1 MNTNKRFLAILMAV
15 VMVLGL
21 AACGQKGAQNSQ
33 HNGDASNTRVV
44 GMLVFS
50 TDASL
55 NISYNDQ
62 GTILAL
68 EGTNDEGITLAEAF
82 PDCVGMTCGDLVAEL
97 IKKCASQ
104 NTLTENVILKQSFGS
119 KLPGADFLNDLV
131 SKAQAAADEA
141 NMTTNVIQIPAENL
155 DENGYINVDTAK
167 TILLNKLGL
176 EKAAILDC
184 VSTPDVNRE
193 YMLYV
198 EDGEIAGTFMV
209 NAVTGITR
217 QLTEE
222 ELRELEGVSGEEEIP
237 VEEEG
242 IDVLPTEENTEPTTP
257 TEAAPSDPAD
267 VTVPD
272 EFV

>member
-1 MNTNKRFLAILMAV
+1 MNTTKKFLAMLMAL

-21 AACGQKGAQNSQ
+21 AACGQKGKQNSQ
-33 HNGDASNTRVV
+33 QNVDTSNSRIV

-50 TDASL
+50 TEASL

-62 GTILAL
+62 GMVLAL
-68 EGTNDEGITLAEAF
+68 EGTNAKGIALAEAF
-82 PDCVGMTCGDLVAEL
+82 PDCVGMTCSDLVVEL
-97 IKKCASQ
+97 LKKSASE
-104 NTLTENVILKQSFGS
+104 NTLAENVILKQSFGS
-119 KLPGADFLNDLV
+119 ALPDADFLNTLV

-141 NMTTNVIQIPAENL
+141 DIITNVIQIPAENL
-155 DENGYINVDTAK
+155 DENGYINVDAVK
-167 TILLNKLGL
+167 TILLNKLSL

-184 VSTPDVNRE
+184 VPTPDINGE

-198 EDGEIAGTFMV
+198 EDGEIVGTFMV

-222 ELRELEGVSGEEEIP
+222 ELRELEGISGEEEIP

-242 IDVLPTEENTEPTTP
+242 IDVLPTEEYTEPTTY
-257 TEAAPSDPAD
+257 TESMPS
-267 VTVPD
+267 VPD
-272 EFV
+272 EPV